1 MVHIEVVQESKKN
14 YGEEPFSQPADV
26 FLNQMLQ
33 KEFHKCDREKF
44 IAVHLNTKNQI
55 ISYEVVS
62 VGSLNASI
70 VHPREVFKGAILSN
84 AASVILC
91 HNHPSGDPNPSKEDT
106 QLTSRLEE
114 AGKILGIEILD
125 HIIFASSNFY
135 SFKAEEVLYVGG

>member
-1 MVHIEVVQESKKN
+1 
-14 YGEEPFSQPADV
+14 
-26 FLNQMLQ
+26 MLQ
-33 KEFHKCDREKF
+33 KEFRNCDREKF

-84 AASVILC
+84 AASVIIC

-106 QLTSRLEE
+106 QLTNRLEE

-125 HIIFASSNFY
+125 HVIFAGSNFY
-135 SFKAEEVLYVGG
+135 SFKAKEVLYVGG